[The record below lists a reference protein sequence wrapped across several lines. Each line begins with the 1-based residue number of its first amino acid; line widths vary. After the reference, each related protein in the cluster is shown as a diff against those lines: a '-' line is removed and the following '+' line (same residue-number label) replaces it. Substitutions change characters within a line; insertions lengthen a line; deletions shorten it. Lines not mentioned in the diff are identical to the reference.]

1 MKYGYSFKSGR
12 SARAER
18 AKARSARLLRGVCAH
33 SAGICYNIAPNP
45 RRLESFR
52 LADWRQG
59 HLPLVGLGLL
69 SEAQFISR
77 YLIDSCSHLSAGH
90 LSLLLKP
97 CEGSWPVRRG
107 VVYQMS
113 EFAELNEGHPL
124 GDDSREKLS
133 TPSITYKD
141 NQCPLQN

>member
-1 MKYGYSFKSGR
+1 MNCDYFFKSGR
-12 SARAER
+12 AARAGR
-18 AKARSARLLRGVCAH
+18 ARMRSAKSWRGVCAR
-33 SAGICYNIAPNP
+33 SAWICYNSSPYP

-52 LADWRQG
+52 LAVWRQG

-69 SEAQFISR
+69 SEVQFISR

-90 LSLLLKP
+90 MSLLLKP

-124 GDDSREKLS
+124 GDDSREILCSPPIICKE
-133 TPSITYKD
+133 
-141 NQCPLQN
+141 NQCPLKN